1 MIRAEQLRDG
11 EDPVNDLQRQTVGP
25 WTLGERLG
33 RGGNATVWNATRSGS
48 TTAVAL
54 KLINTK
60 KVEREPYQRFVRE
73 IEFLRDHQDIPGL
86 LPLLDAHL
94 PDQPDKTDQPWLA
107 MPIATPIAQALEGRP
122 LTHVVAAAAA
132 IADTLARLQ
141 HESGIAHRD
150 IKPGNLYEL
159 DGRWLIGDFG
169 LIAVPDA
176 KSLTQDGRQVGPAHY
191 TAYEMILNPAAAD
204 PHPADVYSLGKTLW
218 VLATGQAF
226 PPEGH
231 QPTGTRGFGIG
242 DFRPH
247 PQAASL
253 DQEVDLMTRL
263 HPEERPSKD
272 QAARDLALWQ
282 ELAGEPVMLDL
293 SAAGARLRAK
303 LRSAIAEQ
311 DTQQQ
316 YKNLAHAA
324 VRRLQQLTASL
335 NEGLKNLYPRT
346 QVDIMSDPKTQ
357 TMIRARSSADLRR
370 NIIFSWN
377 RCALVA
383 PFGHPG
389 SVTLRM
395 SRSIE
400 LFSDGDLLVRLWV
413 HVGREKTMGTFF
425 DWQSPDLSAPVGSVE
440 LEKMLQ
446 DGVAEL
452 AQGSNKA
459 SKPSSSTSR
468 LTKMPAERSAYR
480 RLGSLRAGASHQG
493 SSAAPTGGTRS
504 PPGSCRR
511 PRSADGAPRRGLRER
526 CGLSSRPT

>member
-1 MIRAEQLRDG
+1 
-11 EDPVNDLQRQTVGP
+11 VNDPQRQAVGP

-33 RGGNATVWNATRSGS
+33 RGGNATVWMATRSGS

-54 KLINTK
+54 KLINTM

-122 LTHVVAAAAA
+122 LADVVAAAAA
-132 IADTLARLQ
+132 IAGTLALLQ

-191 TAYEMILNPAAAD
+191 TAYEMILNPATAD

-231 QPTGTRGFGIG
+231 QPVGARGFGIG

-247 PQAASL
+247 PQATSL
-253 DQEVDLMTRL
+253 DQEVDLMTRR

-272 QAARDLALWQ
+272 QVARDLALWQ
-282 ELAGEPVMLDL
+282 ELAGEPVILDL
-293 SAAGARLRAK
+293 SADGARLRAK

-316 YKNLAHAA
+316 YKDLAYAA
-324 VRRLQQLTASL
+324 VRRLQQLTAPL

-346 QVDIMSDPKTQ
+346 QVDIMSDQMTQ
-357 TMIRARSSADLRR
+357 NLLRTLVHAELGR
-370 NIIFSWN
+370 DIIFRWS
-377 RCALVA
+377 RCTLVA
-383 PFGHPG
+383 PFSHPG

-395 SRSIE
+395 SRSVE
-400 LFSDGDLLVRLWV
+400 LFSDGDLVVRLWV
-413 HVGREKTMGTFF
+413 HVGLEKVMASIF

-440 LEKMLQ
+440 MEKMLQ
-446 DGVAEL
+446 DGVTEL
-452 AQGSNKA
+452 AQGLKQGVEA
-459 SKPSSSTSR
+459 FVEHLPTD
-468 LTKMPAERSAYR
+468 EE
-480 RLGSLRAGASHQG
+480 AG
-493 SSAAPTGGTRS
+493 
-504 PPGSCRR
+504 
-511 PRSADGAPRRGLRER
+511 
-526 CGLSSRPT
+526 